1 MYPPS
6 GAWSHVV
13 QTWLPLLAPVPMWI
27 RIGKSKSP
35 HIKQDNSDLTFPSS
49 NYVRT
54 VHVSSPGDV
63 VLKKTDI
70 FLAFTNY
77 LVRCSRSGRGLVRI
91 EFICI

>member
-27 RIGKSKSP
+27 RLGKSRSP
-35 HIKQDNSDLTFPSS
+35 QIKQDNSDLMVPSS

-54 VHVSSPGDV
+54 FDVSSPGDV
-63 VLKKTDI
+63 ILKKTDI
-70 FLAFTNY
+70 FLALTNY

-91 EFICI
+91 EFISI